1 MFPTTETPTYDVEMA
16 ANYSEKLSTIIA
28 DWAGVVSPEKLQRYH
43 YERFAT
49 FIGYPFVEGSHFVVD
64 IEKPEVRAILD
75 KLDSPHRHALLRAM
89 KIQKRYKHD

>member
-1 MFPTTETPTYDVEMA
+1 MA
-16 ANYSEKLSTIIA
+16 ANYSDKLATIIA
-28 DWAGVVSPEKLQRYH
+28 DWAGVDPDELQRHH

-75 KLDSPHRHALLRAM
+75 KLDSPHRHTLLRAM
-89 KIQKRYKHD
+89 KIQKRYEHD